1 MTEKVEKRK
10 KQQEKAALSRQKL
23 IDVAAKLFRE
33 KTIDEVGVREIAAAA
48 DVTTGTFYYHFKSK
62 DDILDKVY
70 LDRDAE
76 FGDILDR
83 LAEESPETESI
94 ITFFR
99 DDLAATVEKDGVDF
113 TLHRMFLMRK
123 KSTEINRLYQGMQH
137 LTEAIRLTG
146 GFDAGYSCDE
156 ITKALFLMFRGVVY
170 DWCITPE
177 NQQDSLRQREDR
189 AMRLI
194 CRSFR

>member
-76 FGDILDR
+76 FGTILDA
-83 LAEESPETESI
+83 LAEHAPETESI

-99 DDLAATVEKDGVDF
+99 DELAATVEKDGVDF

-123 KSTEINRLYQGMQH
+123 KSTDINRLYQGMLH
-137 LTEAIRLTG
+137 LTEAVQWAG
-146 GFDAGYSCDE
+146 GFDAKYSCDE

-170 DWCITPE
+170 DWCITPKD
-177 NQQDSLRQREDR
+177 QQDSLREREDR

-194 CRSFR
+194 CRSFH